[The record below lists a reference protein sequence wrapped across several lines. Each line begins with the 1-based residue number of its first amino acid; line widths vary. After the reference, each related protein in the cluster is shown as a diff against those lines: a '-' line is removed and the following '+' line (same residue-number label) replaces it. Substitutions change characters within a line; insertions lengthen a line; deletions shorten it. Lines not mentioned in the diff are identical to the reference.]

1 MVNTKA
7 LGVIAEYNPFHNGHA
22 YLLEQALAEAGD
34 RPVVAVM
41 SGNFVQRGEAAL
53 LDKWIRARLAVSC
66 GVDLVL
72 ELPTAFCVRS
82 AEYFA
87 LGGVKVLAATGV
99 VDKLAFGVESL
110 PTLNADLLAA
120 YLNSPQATERFKT
133 YMRQSHNYGAAWEK
147 VAREWHPNAGD
158 CLHGPNNI
166 LAMSYR
172 RAIQQSK
179 ANLEPLPI
187 LREGND
193 YNDSKL
199 HEPYASATALRD
211 ALYQRLPWS
220 EIKNCVPRQTL
231 KILKEQEIFNEPVQ
245 PLKMLLAYELLTCKV
260 DQLYERTIS
269 DYGLCFRM
277 LKQRDALQGGWENYL
292 AAVTNKRY
300 PKPSLKRIFLQLLLH
315 ESREF
320 WQETLDPK
328 YLRVLAFNDR
338 GRYLLRSMK
347 NKATLPILTKAG
359 GLRRKDYDASFNRQ
373 LALDA
378 RAGDLYQL
386 LQYHFGNYGSDFTTS
401 PFRLSKHELHDD
413 DVPKD

>member
-1 MVNTKA
+1 MVNAKA
-7 LGVIAEYNPFHNGHA
+7 LGVIAEFNPFHNGHA
-22 YLLEQALAEAGD
+22 YLLQQARAEAGD
-34 RPVVAVM
+34 RPVIAVM

-53 LDKWIRARLAVSC
+53 LDKWTRARIAVSC

-72 ELPTAFCVRS
+72 ELPVSFCVRS

-99 VDKLAFGVESL
+99 VDKLVFGVESL

-120 YLNSPQATERFKT
+120 YLNSPQATERFKFF
-133 YMRQSHNYGAAWEK
+133 MRQNHNYGAAWEK
-147 VAREWHPNAGD
+147 TATEWHPQAGS
-158 CLHGPNNI
+158 CLQGPNNI

-172 RAIQQSK
+172 RAIQLSK
-179 ANLEPLPI
+179 ADLEPLPI
-187 LREGND
+187 LRQGND
-193 YNDSKL
+193 YNDTRL
-199 HEPYASATALRD
+199 HAPFASATALRD
-211 ALYQRLPWS
+211 ALYQRLPWT
-220 EIKNCVPRQTL
+220 EIMNCVPPQTL
-231 KILKEQEIFNEPVQ
+231 QALQAHELFNEPVQ
-245 PLKMLLAYELLTCKV
+245 PLKMLLAYELLNCKV

-277 LKQRDALQGGWENYL
+277 LKQREALREGWENYL

-315 ESREF
+315 EDRDF
-320 WQETLDPK
+320 WQHTLDPE

-386 LQYHFGNYGSDFTTS
+386 LHYHFGRYGSDFTTS
-401 PFRLSKHELHDD
+401 PARLDKHELT
-413 DVPKD
+413 